1 MTSPTK
7 LQMSKKHSGRLELT
21 WTDKDKTLLS
31 TGDGKYDY
39 TFVEPSDYR
48 VSEVRLL
55 HMVER
60 IEQPVPIGRPEEH
73 PTPTFDNLLISGD
86 AMHALDAL
94 AKTPE
99 YADKYL
105 GKVKL
110 VYIDPPF
117 NTGQAFTNY
126 EDNIEHS
133 IWLTMLRDRLRQI
146 KPLLARDGVIWV
158 HLDDAEVHRCRV
170 VMDEEL
176 GAECYLGTVIWQKAD
191 GPRNDLPNFSVDH
204 DTLLVYGRTTTAKL
218 VRGARDE
225 SLNAIYESPDADS
238 EPWYDGDPTAPSAY
252 RNQTWVYA
260 IQSPVTGALMY
271 PAKGRCWGTKQST
284 VLAALSE
291 YAPYKEQI
299 LDDDDIRA
307 DICGVEVKEV
317 RKGIPALML
326 AAPLDKAR
334 AMVEVRKAAGPWPE
348 YIIRPKGTL
357 GRKRPQP
364 DTGSNTR
371 TLWFNS
377 EVGHNREAK
386 AEIKALFPAATPFST
401 PKPERL
407 LRKVIEASTC
417 AGDIVLD
424 CYGGSGT
431 TAAVAHKLGR
441 RWVTSE
447 LQPETVEKFTKPRL
461 TKVVKGLDAGGITTN
476 AQRVAVGDLP
486 GDMSPIEAQEFNQ
499 LLNKVTASDEPIN
512 IFLAKELAKMVRASN
527 ARGDSPLD
535 SSETKDLLRLL
546 KTFAP
551 DGAPHDVQSSAKS
564 QLAKRTKTK
573 DETTTIW
580 DGGGGFAHLVVGPS
594 MFEEIDGIVLL
605 AEWATRGD
613 LAKAMCAQL
622 EVRYRPDGIFAAS
635 RGEVRYVVIDGLV
648 GNSTIYS
655 ILDQLPERVI
665 VEVWATQYDD
675 EAADL
680 LRKERPGSRLEA
692 IPDSVIDRYR
702 RKAAKG
708 SPFKRENADD

>member
-1 MTSPTK
+1 MT
-7 LQMSKKHSGRLELT
+7 KKHKGRLELT

-39 TFVEPSDYR
+39 TFVQPSDYR

-55 HMVER
+55 HEVER
-60 IEQPVPIGRPEEH
+60 IDFPGPADLPEGH
-73 PTPTFDNLLISGD
+73 PEPSTENLLITGD
-86 AMHALDAL
+86 AMHVLDAL
-94 AKTPE
+94 AKMPE

-146 KPLLARDGVIWV
+146 KPLLSKDGVIWV

-176 GAECYLGTVIWQKAD
+176 GAECYLGTAIWQKAD

-204 DTLLVYGRTTTAKL
+204 DTLLVYGKTTSAGL
-218 VRGARDE
+218 LRGERDE
-225 SLNAIYESPDADS
+225 SLNAIYDSPDDDP
-238 EPWYDGDPTAPSAY
+238 EPWYDGDPTAPSAH

-260 IQSPVTGALMY
+260 IQSPVTGDLMY
-271 PAKGRCWGTKQST
+271 PAKGRCWGTKQTT
-284 VLAALSE
+284 VFAALSE
-291 YAPYKEQI
+291 YAHYELRL

-307 DICGVEVKEV
+307 DICGVDIEDV
-317 RKGIPALML
+317 RKNIPALML
-326 AAPLDKAR
+326 AVPLDVAR
-334 AMVEVRKAAGPWPE
+334 ASVEERKLGGPWPE

-364 DTGSNTR
+364 ATGSNTR

-386 AEIKALFPAATPFST
+386 AEIKALFPGATPFST

-407 LRKVIEASTC
+407 LRKVIEASTQR
-417 AGDIVLD
+417 GDIVLD

-431 TAAVAHKLGR
+431 TAAVAHKMGR
-441 RWVTSE
+441 RWITSE
-447 LQPETVEKFTKPRL
+447 LLPETVEKFTKPRL
-461 TKVVKGLDAGGITTN
+461 IKIVKGEDTGGITTISR
-476 AQRVAVGDLP
+476 RVAVSDLP
-486 GDMSPIEAQEFNQ
+486 EGMSPTEAQEFNR
-499 LLNKVTASDEPIN
+499 LFKKVTDADDPIE
-512 IFLAKELAKMVRASN
+512 ILLAKELARIVRAAKEHGGS
-527 ARGDSPLD
+527 ALD
-535 SSETKDLLRLL
+535 ANETKELLRLL
-546 KTFAP
+546 KAFAP
-551 DGAPHDVQSSAKS
+551 DGAPSDVQHLVKS

-573 DETTTIW
+573 QETTTLW
-580 DGGGGFAHLVVGPS
+580 HYGGGFTHLTVGLS
-594 MFEEIDGIVLL
+594 MFEEVDGILLL
-605 AEWATRGD
+605 ADWVAQSD
-613 LAKAMCAQL
+613 LAVAMCAQL
-622 EVRYRPDGIFAAS
+622 EVRYQPNGIFAAS
-635 RGEVRYVVIDGLV
+635 RGMVRYVVIDGLV
-648 GNSTIYS
+648 GKSTVRS
-655 ILDQLPERVI
+655 ILDQLQEGYI

-680 LRKERPGSRLEA
+680 LRQERPGSRLEA
-692 IPDSVIDRYR
+692 IPDSVLDRYR

-708 SPFKRENADD
+708 SPFKKEKADD